1 LNIDKIPIDTMKYSP
16 GDESYHIGTIE
27 ISKGEYANSEKINQ
41 IIDWLR
47 DHENRIGVEENK

>member
-1 LNIDKIPIDTMKYSP
+1 MNIDKIAIELMTYSP
-16 GDESYHIGTIE
+16 GDESYHLGTLE

-47 DHENRIGVEENK
+47 EHEVEHAK

>member
-1 LNIDKIPIDTMKYSP
+1 MNVDKIPTRAMSYSP
-16 GDESYHIGTIE
+16 GDESYHLGTLE